1 MSMSMEVH
9 FSADTAEWCEEV
21 GAEGNVRHLRELAFA
36 RLNSTFA
43 SHGDEGEDDD
53 PLRVDDVQLL
63 TCDGQSIDDDST
75 PLSAVGGLHG
85 GGCQVRVA
93 LSSEFSA
100 RRRCAALSREEP
112 GLHLREWLTDL
123 CLAMPEPVQCGVGG
137 CAVLRHSYG
146 GIFDCTLG
154 EPHVR
159 VLAAATGTGY
169 VYGPDLLRAA
179 CARGCLRLVEELVC
193 TAGVDPDTVEGFAW
207 WGGGP
212 RCAPPCVESPLTAA
226 EGSGQWAA
234 AALLQSLGATRRTRE
249 VPRPDAAASAAAA
262 AAAAAA
268 ASAAASPRR
277 QLEY

>member
-1 MSMSMEVH
+1 MEVH

-21 GAEGNVRHLRELAFA
+21 EAEGNVKHLREIAFA

-43 SHGDEGEDDD
+43 SHGDDDNDD
-53 PLRVDDVQLL
+53 PLRLDDVQLL
-63 TCDGQSIDDDST
+63 TGDGQSIDDDST

-100 RRRCAALSREEP
+100 RQRCAALSRGAEP
-112 GLHLREWLTDL
+112 GLNLREWLTDL

-146 GIFDCTLG
+146 SIFDCALG

-193 TAGVDPDTVEGFAW
+193 TAGIDPDTVEGFAW
-207 WGGGP
+207 WSGGP

-234 AALLQSLGATRRTRE
+234 AALLQSFGATRRTRE
-249 VPRPDAAASAAAA
+249 VPRPDAAA

-268 ASAAASPRR
+268 ASALASTRR